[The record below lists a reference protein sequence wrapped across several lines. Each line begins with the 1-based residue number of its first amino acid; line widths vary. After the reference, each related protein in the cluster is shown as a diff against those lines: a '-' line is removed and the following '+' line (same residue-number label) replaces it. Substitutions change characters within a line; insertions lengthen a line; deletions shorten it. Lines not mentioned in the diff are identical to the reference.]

1 VRYPTDLNVLNNL
14 IFTLA
19 QDPLYIADALSL
31 LPTLLNNANNDFAI
45 HDTAALVYTRA
56 GNLPEAE
63 KHMQKALSLVKKGDY
78 AWLEVYLN
86 AAEAQIKLGKLREAR
101 ESLSLILKTQERSSI
116 IDARARELQDEL
128 SRKEREQTK
137 WF

>member
-1 VRYPTDLNVLNNL
+1 M
-14 IFTLA
+14 
-19 QDPLYIADALSL
+19 YIAEALSL
-31 LPTLLNNANNDFAI
+31 LPALLKDQKNDFAI
-45 HDTAALVYTRA
+45 HDTAALVYMRS
-56 GNLPEAE
+56 GNLTEAD

-86 AAEAQIKLGKLREAR
+86 AAEAQLRSGKLREAH
-101 ESLSLILKTQERSSI
+101 ESLSLILKTPERSSL
-116 IDARARELQDEL
+116 IDARARTLQDEL